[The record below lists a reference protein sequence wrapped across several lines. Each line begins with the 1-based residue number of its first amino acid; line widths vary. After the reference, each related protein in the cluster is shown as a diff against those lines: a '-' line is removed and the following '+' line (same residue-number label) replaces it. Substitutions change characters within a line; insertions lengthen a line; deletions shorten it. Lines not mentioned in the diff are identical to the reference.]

1 MTNYKTLF
9 ADILGLDP
17 SLHVTTSQ
25 DTTKPFTYTARLMV
39 ELSSDDRSI
48 VYNDDQGLITS
59 YNVMT
64 KRLEIWKAISSDN
77 DLFSFEESKTIDND
91 SLSFL
96 QNISKKW
103 LRDWQTYDQFIGNN
117 GEPIIEYNEDDPR
130 EDR

>member
-17 SLHVTTSQ
+17 SRHDTFKRSDRLH
-25 DTTKPFTYTARLMV
+25 V

-48 VYNDDQGLITS
+48 VYDNDQGLLAVYSTFS
-59 YNVMT
+59 

-91 SLSFL
+91 SLTFL
-96 QNISKKW
+96 QSVSLKW
-103 LRDWQTYDQFIGNN
+103 VQEWQAYEDKIGNN
-117 GEPIIEYNEDDPR
+117 GETVESFNEDR
-130 EDR
+130 YER

>member
-77 DLFSFEESKTIDND
+77 DLFSFEESKNIDND